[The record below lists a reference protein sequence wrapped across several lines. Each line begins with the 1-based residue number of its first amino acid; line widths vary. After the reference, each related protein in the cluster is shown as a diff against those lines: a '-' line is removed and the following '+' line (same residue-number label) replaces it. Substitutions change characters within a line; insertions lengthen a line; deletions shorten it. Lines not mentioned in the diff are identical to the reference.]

1 MEKTW
6 FMAPMEYSPSGKDIM
21 APMNYTLVV
30 NSPNGKGMVLWK
42 IVFLFFEV
50 VIIMVKD
57 KNYSIKETMS
67 IKISFIHYRK

>member
-42 IVFLFFEV
+42 IVFCFL
-50 VIIMVKD
+50 K
-57 KNYSIKETMS
+57 
-67 IKISFIHYRK
+67 